1 MFRSDAKD
9 GVGHG
14 GNGSGHGLNT
24 VYSPKMEAFEVEN
37 EDQTK
42 KPLDIGV
49 PSFRTHVARQG
60 MCAMASK
67 KQVFNQPR

>member
-1 MFRSDAKD
+1 
-9 GVGHG
+9 
-14 GNGSGHGLNT
+14 LNT